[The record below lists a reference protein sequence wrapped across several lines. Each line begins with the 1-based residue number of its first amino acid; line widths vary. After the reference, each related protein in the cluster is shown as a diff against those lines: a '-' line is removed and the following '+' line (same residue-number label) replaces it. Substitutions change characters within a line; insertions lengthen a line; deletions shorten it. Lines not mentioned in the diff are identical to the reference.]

1 MTKMANRTL
10 YVITVM
16 KGDPTV
22 VDGIPNGACAVFT
35 FPDEATEYAAELNTI
50 TEYAEG
56 GGAYFFKVASL
67 ELDNTDLLDKLIE
80 YYSEEDDE

>member
-1 MTKMANRTL
+1 MTKMANKTF
-10 YVITVM
+10 YVVTVM

-35 FPDEATEYAAELNTI
+35 FPDEAAEYAAELNGI

-56 GGAYFFKVASL
+56 GEAYFFKVVSL

-80 YYSEEDDE
+80 YYSEEGDE

>member
-1 MTKMANRTL
+1 MANKTF
-10 YVITVM
+10 YVVTVM

-35 FPDEATEYAAELNTI
+35 FPDEATEYVAELNTI

-56 GGAYFFKVASL
+56 GGAYFFKVISL

-80 YYSEEDDE
+80 YYCEESDE